1 MPISNFEPKIREIID
16 ACSNCYK
23 SCVVTMQH
31 CFSLGGEH
39 ASHKHINML
48 KDCAEISK
56 LTETFLLHNSSY
68 SKDIAQLCAT
78 ICEGCAKE
86 CLEMAGDDSQMK
98 SCAEFCTE
106 CAELCRQL

>member
-1 MPISNFEPKIREIID
+1 MPTSNLETKVRECID

-31 CFSLGGEH
+31 CHSLGGEH
-39 ASHKHINML
+39 AERKHLTLL

-56 LTETFLLHNSSY
+56 LAETFMLHDSRFIHQISQVCA
-68 SKDIAQLCAT
+68 DICDV
-78 ICEGCAKE
+78 CAKE

-98 SCAEFCTE
+98 GCAEYASRCS
-106 CAELCRQL
+106 ELCRQM